1 MDMEKRVECEI
12 VQDLLLGYV
21 DETLNVESKKIVE
34 KHLSECSSCKKK
46 LEEIKVDIKENE
58 LNQQKEI
65 DYLKKIRRKT
75 KLKSIAIALAIIFFT
90 MLVLIIIKFIKISSV
105 MNRGVKS
112 LQAQNYY
119 SEKQQIVK
127 EGETFV
133 TKTYYK
139 DGKYKEVNE
148 IYTDE
153 GVNTISI
160 IYGKIGTDETI
171 KVNEKD
177 KTITVNK
184 GEIAKWQNKEEN
196 IKWSNFS
203 IDERKS
209 VILNLGKTF
218 IMSLD
223 TDNYGTNK
231 QYYVLKNNFDKN
243 KRWEVWID
251 KETGLVIKEINREAS
266 KSFFENTDIVKEV
279 NDIVEEY
286 KYEFNIV
293 KEEDIEIPDY
303 SGYKIEYANEKL
315 LDIN

>member
-1 MDMEKRVECEI
+1 MEKRVECEI

-21 DETLNVESKKIVE
+21 DETLNIESKKIVE

-46 LEEIKVDIKENE
+46 LEEIKADIKENE

-90 MLVLIIIKFIKISSV
+90 ILVLIIIKFVKISSV

-303 SGYKIEYANEKL
+303 SGYKIENANEKL

>member
-1 MDMEKRVECEI
+1 MEKRTECEI

-21 DETLNVESKKIVE
+21 DETLNIESKKIVE
-34 KHLSECSSCKKK
+34 KHLSECSCCKKK
-46 LEEIKVDIKENE
+46 LEEIKADIKENE

-90 MLVLIIIKFIKISSV
+90 MLILIIIKFIKISSV
-105 MNRGVKS
+105 MHKGINS
-112 LQAQNYY
+112 LQCQNYY

-203 IDERKS
+203 IEERKS
-209 VILNLGKTF
+209 PVLNLGKTF

-223 TDNYGTNK
+223 TEYYGANK

-251 KETGLVIKEINREAS
+251 KETGLVIKEINREAIR
-266 KSFFENTDIVKEV
+266 SFFENKDIVKEV
-279 NDIVEEY
+279 EDRVEEY

-303 SGYKIEYANEKL
+303 SGYKIEYVNEKL
-315 LDIN
+315 PDKN